1 MSRVPLRWRWLLKS
15 WIDTNH
21 QVFIKSKHNWL
32 QQEIEQFF
40 FSEIIQL
47 FNSVWNK
54 KEMFE
59 DWKKSIIYPSLR
71 KVIKQKVVIIEAYY
85 ICQLRTNFF

>member
-1 MSRVPLRWRWLLKS
+1 
-15 WIDTNH
+15 
-21 QVFIKSKHNWL
+21 
-32 QQEIEQFF
+32 
-40 FSEIIQL
+40 
-47 FNSVWNK
+47 
-54 KEMFE
+54 MFE